1 MQSMQL
7 AGADLAKMLE
17 QAYLDDALLH
27 DFPLKLDLLI
37 SVLAQLRHLSVTG
50 IAPVQPQST
59 LVEGGTEPHLID
71 VIEMSQRIF
80 KR

>member
-1 MQSMQL
+1 MQL
-7 AGADLAKMLE
+7 ADADLPKMLE
-17 QAYLDDALLH
+17 QAYLDDTLLH

-37 SVLAQLRHLSVTG
+37 SVLAQIRRLSLTG

-59 LVEGGTEPHLID
+59 LVEGGTEPHLVD
-71 VIEMSQRIF
+71 VVKMTQRIF